1 MKTIVKANFDKT
13 LYAVT
18 IIPHDYK
25 WTAPLNLLQETICK
39 IGLDAKV
46 ISNDG
51 HTEVITQIG
60 KSAELDQIKAIQ
72 EAIISISVVTHD
84 IDTSYTAFKDRLLGI
99 RRDLNKNAKTEST
112 SSPEKKDNSKG
123 QKWKSKV

>member
-1 MKTIVKANFDKT
+1 MLNTIIKANFDKT

-18 IIPHDYK
+18 IIPRDYK
-25 WTAPLNLLQETICK
+25 WTTPLNLLQENLCK

-60 KSAELDQIKAIQ
+60 KNAKLDQIKVIQ
-72 EAIISISVVTHD
+72 EVIISASIVTHD
-84 IDTSYTAFKDRLLGI
+84 MQASRLEFKNRLLSI
-99 RRDLNKNAKTEST
+99 KRDFERNAKNESATSPTEE
-112 SSPEKKDNSKG
+112 SSCKG
-123 QKWKSKV
+123 Q

>member
-1 MKTIVKANFDKT
+1 MKTIVRANFDKT

-25 WTAPLNLLQETICK
+25 WTTPLNLLQESICK

-60 KSAELDQIKAIQ
+60 KNAELDQLKAIQ
-72 EAIISISVVTHD
+72 EAINAVSIVTHD
-84 IDTSYTAFKDRLLGI
+84 MDTSYTAFKNRLLGI
-99 RRDLNKNAKTEST
+99 RRDLNKNAKTEPA
-112 SSPEKKDNSKG
+112 SSPKKKDDSEG
-123 QKWKSKV
+123 Q

>member
-25 WTAPLNLLQETICK
+25 WTTPLNLLQESICK

-46 ISNDG
+46 VSNDG
-51 HTEVITQIG
+51 RTEVITQLG
-60 KSAELDQIKAIQ
+60 RNAELDQIKAIQ
-72 EAIISISVVTHD
+72 EAIISVSVVTHD
-84 IDTSYTAFKDRLLGI
+84 MDTSYTAFKDRLLGI
-99 RRDLNKNAKTEST
+99 RRDLNKNAKNKSATSPTEE
-112 SSPEKKDNSKG
+112 SSCKG
-123 QKWKSKV
+123 Q